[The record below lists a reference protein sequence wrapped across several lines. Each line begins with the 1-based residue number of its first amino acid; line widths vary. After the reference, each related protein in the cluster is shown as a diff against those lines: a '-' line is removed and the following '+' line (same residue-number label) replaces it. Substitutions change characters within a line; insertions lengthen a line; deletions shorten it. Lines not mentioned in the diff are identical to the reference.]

1 MTRAA
6 IVVVGGNARRLNGI
20 AKPWLLINGRHIID
34 RIVDAVLP
42 QVQQCVL
49 VGEPPAGWARADV
62 QWARE
67 EPIGGGPVA
76 ALTAGLGLLD
86 AAIDEVLLL
95 AGDTPFIDEPLSA
108 LLATTVTD
116 DGVVVTSDG
125 QVQYLCAL
133 LRTASIHRAL
143 AQAGS
148 SMRSLYECLSVTT
161 VEALVDDADTW
172 EDVARLRQETTTMNE
187 WLTTVC
193 EKLGIDP
200 VIDTDA
206 LLELAR
212 DVAHHTERK
221 NAPLTSYLLGYAAA
235 NKSLSAAQLAE
246 LAAELGRLAKERA

>member
-1 MTRAA
+1 M
-6 IVVVGGNARRLNGI
+6 
-20 AKPWLLINGRHIID
+20 H
-34 RIVDAVLP
+34 
-42 QVQQCVL
+42 
-49 VGEPPAGWARADV
+49 
-62 QWARE
+62 
-67 EPIGGGPVA
+67 
-76 ALTAGLGLLD
+76 
-86 AAIDEVLLL
+86 
-95 AGDTPFIDEPLSA
+95 
-108 LLATTVTD
+108 
-116 DGVVVTSDG
+116 
-125 QVQYLCAL
+125 
-133 LRTASIHRAL
+133 
-143 AQAGS
+143 
-148 SMRSLYECLSVTT
+148 SLYECLSVTT

-206 LLELAR
+206 LLELVR